1 MLRPRQ
7 SLAVALFAFGAMLF
21 LLLTTSLA
29 GDPLRLAGLYRSPPR
44 TSPVVDPV
52 LIDLQ
57 ARTFRYFW
65 DTANPKNGL
74 IPDRFPTP
82 SYASIAAVGFA
93 LTAYPVG
100 VERGL
105 RQAQGG
111 TQARSHDAALP
122 A

>member
-1 MLRPRQ
+1 MSRPRQ
-7 SLAVALFAFGAMLF
+7 SLTVALFALGAMLF

-29 GDPLRLAGLYRSPPR
+29 GDPFRLGVLYRSLPG

-52 LIDLQ
+52 LIDLE

-74 IPDRFPTP
+74 ISDRFPTP
-82 SYASIAAVGFA
+82 SFASIAAVGFA

-100 VERGL
+100 VERGYVK
-105 RQAQGG
+105 RKE
-111 TQARSHDAALP
+111 ARKRVLT
-122 A
+122 